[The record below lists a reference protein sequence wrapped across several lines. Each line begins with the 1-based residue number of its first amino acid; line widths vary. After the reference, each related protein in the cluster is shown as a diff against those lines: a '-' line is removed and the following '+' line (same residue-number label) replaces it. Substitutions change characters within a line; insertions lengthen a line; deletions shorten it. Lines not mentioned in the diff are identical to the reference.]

1 MDDIINYQFKSG
13 LKAQQSEL
21 TLKQNNQLL
30 AYVSSL
36 SASSLGKLLSGNLDD
51 VTLGEVIA
59 EFTSELPVN
68 KLLHII
74 LRNPDGKPFDSPDAF
89 DDLTNSEMIKIY
101 NDFFSL
107 NPAVLSLLK
116 SLKKTPG
123 LKTMTSMLSNSE
135 NMNAQKS
142 PATLNQPTN
151 QQ

>member
-21 TLKQNNQLL
+21 TLRQNNQLL
-30 AYVSSL
+30 QYVSSL
-36 SASSLGKLLSGNLDD
+36 SASALGSLLSGNLND
-51 VTLGEVIA
+51 VTLGEVIS
-59 EFTSELPVN
+59 EFTTELPIN

-74 LRNPDGKPFDSPDAF
+74 LRDENNLTFGGPDCF
-89 DDLTNSEMIKIY
+89 DDVTNSEMIKIY

-107 NPAVLSLLK
+107 NPAVLALLK

-123 LKTMTSMLSNSE
+123 LKTMTSTLSSLE
-135 NMNAQKS
+135 NMNAQES
-142 PATLNQPTN
+142 PAPLNQPMN

>member
-107 NPAVLSLLK
+107 NPAVLALLK
-116 SLKKTPG
+116 SLKKDVGTRM
-123 LKTMTSMLSNSE
+123 MTSTLSNLEPLKNPESLTGS
-135 NMNAQKS
+135 N
-142 PATLNQPTN
+142 PPIN